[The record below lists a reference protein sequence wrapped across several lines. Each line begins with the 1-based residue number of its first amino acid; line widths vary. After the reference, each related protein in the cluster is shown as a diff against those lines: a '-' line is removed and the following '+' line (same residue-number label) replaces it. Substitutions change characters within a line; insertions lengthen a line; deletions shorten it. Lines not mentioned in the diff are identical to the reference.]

1 MSNWET
7 DAACRDM
14 NTEMF
19 FPPADEN
26 ESRKPS
32 AAAIAAAVP
41 AKRICFACPVVTDCL
56 NWAIETGQ
64 RSGIFGGL
72 TSWERRQ
79 LRQRHRKNLAAA
91 S

>member
-1 MSNWET
+1 MT
-7 DAACRDM
+7 DWQINAACRGK

-26 ESRKPS
+26 ESRTPS

-56 NWAIETGQ
+56 NWAIESRQ

-72 TSWERRQ
+72 TSYERRQ
-79 LRQRHRKNLAAA
+79 LRTRHIRAATVA

>member
-1 MSNWET
+1 MSNWEN
-7 DAACRDM
+7 DAACRGL

-26 ESRKPS
+26 ESRRPS
-32 AAAIAAAVP
+32 PAAIAAALP
-41 AKRICFACPVVTDCL
+41 AKRICFACPVVSDCL
-56 NWAIETGQ
+56 NWAIESGQ

-72 TSWERRQ
+72 TAYERRQ
-79 LRQRHRKNLAAA
+79 LRQRHRNALAAA